1 MQLVKQRY
9 ASFSYFLILL
19 ISKSHIMKKTYI
31 IPLTQVETAQAEM
44 MMAVSI
50 TSINGDAGIEL
61 GDDAFAGPGLKAEVD
76 LVVQAHH
83 AHRIGAGPAVAE
95 HVVVEKG
102 A

>member
-9 ASFSYFLILL
+9 ASFSYFPILL

-61 GDDAFAGPGLKAEVD
+61 GDDDIVPDEADVKEYNGFGGGYED
-76 LVVQAHH
+76 
-83 AHRIGAGPAVAE
+83 
-95 HVVVEKG
+95 
-102 A
+102 

>member
-61 GDDAFAGPGLKAEVD
+61 GDGDIVPDEADVKEYSSYGGGYED
-76 LVVQAHH
+76 
-83 AHRIGAGPAVAE
+83 
-95 HVVVEKG
+95 
-102 A
+102 